1 MKVHGLHIQNTMR
14 IKVADIDQPGGN
26 VVVLTGKNAQ
36 GKSSALKALF
46 WAIGGPKAVKIDQVV
61 RDGED
66 KAVVSVDLEKYVV
79 TRSQTAGGTMSLK
92 VETKDGQSFKSP
104 QALLD
109 AIISQT
115 SIDPVAFIGLGAKD
129 QVAKLLEIVKLDI
142 NPQEIDA
149 KIKTI
154 FDERTVIGREVKQLE
169 GQLAGL
175 GTPEKD
181 VPDEPVSATAI
192 MEELEAAN
200 ATVAQNS
207 VKRKNLEDY
216 RIGIELKREAIQ
228 KLQEEIA
235 SLEAWVDE
243 HEVEINTLTDPDID
257 AIKAKLSGIDDLN
270 AKVRAKKEYL
280 ALSDNI
286 AIKRGLQDACTVNI
300 QDLEASKSKA
310 LAGAKFPVAGLGF
323 GDGCVTFKGIPLSQ
337 ASSAEQI
344 RVSMAIAMALN
355 PELKVIHIAA
365 GSLLDSTGMAIV
377 TEMAKEH
384 DYQVWIEKVDE
395 SGTVGIVFEDGEIVA
410 VNEAQT
416 ETGLEDF

>member
-14 IKVADIDQPGGN
+14 IKVADIDQPDGN

-92 VETKDGQSFKSP
+92 VETKDGKSFKSP

-175 GTPEKD
+175 GEIEAG
-181 VPDEPVSATAI
+181 VPDEAVSAT
-192 MEELEAAN
+192 ELVNELGHAN
-200 ATVAQNS
+200 QQVSNNAELRSKLDLVRHDVES
-207 VKRKNLEDY
+207 LRH
-216 RIGIELKREAIQ
+216 ELKMAEQ
-228 KLQEEIA
+228 
-235 SLEAWVDE
+235 WVDE
-243 HEVEINTLTDPDID
+243 NEARIESLVDPDID
-257 AIKAKLSGIDDLN
+257 AIKAKLADIDGLN
-270 AKVRAKKEYL
+270 AKVRAKKEHL
-280 ALSDNI
+280 TLSDTL
-286 AIKRGLQDACTVNI
+286 ATKRGLQDACTVNI

-323 GDGCVTFKGIPLSQ
+323 GDGCVTFNGIPLSQ

-395 SGTVGIVFEDGEIVA
+395 SGSVGIVFEDGEIVA
-410 VNEAQT
+410 VNEAPA